1 MFQSFIG
8 HAANVAGGRIQTVR
22 TDGGTEYLGD
32 LSTFL
37 ETHGIEHQKT
47 PPHSPQS
54 NGVAE
59 RLNRTLNES
68 IRAML
73 FTANMPESFWAEAV
87 ITATYIWNRLPS
99 AAIQNKTPYEL

>member
-1 MFQSFIG
+1 VFQNFIA
-8 HAANVAGGRIQTVR
+8 HAANVADRQIQTVR

-87 ITATYIWNRLPS
+87 ITTTYIWNRLLG
-99 AAIQNKTPYEL
+99 AAIKDTTPYEL